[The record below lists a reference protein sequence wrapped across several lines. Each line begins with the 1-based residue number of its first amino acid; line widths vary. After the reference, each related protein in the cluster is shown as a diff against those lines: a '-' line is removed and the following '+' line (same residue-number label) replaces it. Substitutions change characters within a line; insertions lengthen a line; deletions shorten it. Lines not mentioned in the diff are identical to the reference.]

1 MTFNKTTPAKLKN
14 LFAEAEA
21 NKAFLASKKDPN
33 KTISSVAQDMIDE
46 LDAEIF
52 ELQNQEGTAVSFA
65 VIFIKDTQL
74 VIGPIYVA
82 VAYQGQGYSRD
93 LLKYILELA
102 RAKNLDSIFTKTW
115 GANKASRHLF
125 TSHGFTQSKEVLN
138 DRVDGDSTV
147 SYIYQLR
154 YTINV
159 SF

>member
-21 NKAFLASKKDPN
+21 SKAFLASKKDPN
-33 KTISSVAQDMIDE
+33 KTISSVTQDMIDE

-52 ELQNQEGTAVSFA
+52 ELQNQKGKAVGFA
-65 VIFIKDTQL
+65 LIFFKDTQL

-82 VAYQGQGYSRD
+82 MADQGQGYSKD
-93 LLKYILELA
+93 LLKHILELA
-102 RAKNLDSIFTKTW
+102 SVKNLDSIFTKTW

-125 TSHGFTQSKEVLN
+125 TSHGFTQTKEILN
-138 DRVDGDSTV
+138 ERVDGDSTV

-154 YTINV
+154 
-159 SF
+159 